1 MPAPN
6 GGDWTQIVS
15 RTPEGGFVMGNPN
28 APVKLIE
35 YASLT
40 CPHCADF
47 SENGQPKL
55 IDQYVKTG
63 KVSYELRNFVRDPVD
78 LAAALLSRC
87 GGATPYFKLTDQ
99 LFAAQPDWFAQIQKI
114 PPADQQRLQTL
125 PPAQVTGELATKGGL
140 VDFVKI
146 RGIPAEK
153 AQACLADQAEIE
165 KLVAMNQVAT
175 QQFNLSGTPTFV
187 INGSTARIPRTGRRW
202 SRSSRQRSADEARV
216 RIRPGDGRGTVRS
229 GRRAGRGPGAA
240 RLDAERGGDA
250 GGRLPD
256 GQSGGGGKGWSNMAR

>member
-1 MPAPN
+1 MRSVLTAATAMLALTLAGCGDQPAGNSTAAASGSAPAVPAPN

-63 KVSYELRNFVRDPVD
+63 KVRYELRNFVRDPVD

-187 INGSTARIPRTGRRW
+187 INGSTAPDTSNW
-202 SRSSRQRSADEARV
+202 ETLE
-216 RIRPGDGRGTVRS
+216 PKLK
-229 GRRAGRGPGAA
+229 AA
-240 RLDAERGGDA
+240 VG
-250 GGRLPD
+250 
-256 GQSGGGGKGWSNMAR
+256 